1 MSTIAKLVI
10 VFFLLSPLSNAFAV
24 DKAKVPKKYRTP
36 QSLYL
41 TPKETYQLVKKRK
54 QAKNLLFLDIR
65 TQAELEFVGWT
76 NIVDANLPYLFN
88 DFDEWNKKKRRF
100 GKGNNTEFVKRVGAH
115 LKRKKLTTD
124 SVVILLC
131 RNGDR
136 SSKAAA
142 LLDKAGYKN
151 VYIVVGGF
159 EGYKAKSG
167 TNKGKRTVNG
177 WKNSGL
183 PWTYRL
189 TRSKMYFDL
198 E

>member
-1 MSTIAKLVI
+1 MSVLARLLV
-10 VFFLLSPLSNAFAV
+10 VLFVLGPLPTLAV
-24 DKAKVPKKYRTP
+24 NQAKVPKKYHTP
-36 QSLYL
+36 QGLYL

-54 QAKNLLFLDIR
+54 QSKNLLFLDIR

-88 DFDEWNKKKRRF
+88 DFDEWDSKHHRF
-100 GKGNNTEFVKRVGAH
+100 GKGNNTEFVKRVGEH
-115 LKRKKLTTD
+115 LKRKKLTRD
-124 SVVILLC
+124 SVIILLC

-167 TNKGKRTVNG
+167 PNKGKRTVNG
-177 WKNSGL
+177 WKNAGL

-189 TRSKMYFDL
+189 IRKKMYFDL